1 MTLTAEQQ
9 HKVDQIANEVY
20 KYFGVVEQDI
30 INHNMKEKPST
41 ARYFLYYI
49 LHYNLGLSS
58 STIANMYFR
67 APRCVKR
74 GVAKIKLGVVRHKY
88 YNAIYTD
95 LMEKIQPLIPGDID
109 TFLNKS

>member
-1 MTLTAEQQ
+1 
-9 HKVDQIANEVY
+9 
-20 KYFGVVEQDI
+20 
-30 INHNMKEKPST
+30 MKEKPST

-49 LHYNLGLSS
+49 LHYSLGLSS

-88 YNAIYTD
+88 YNAIYAD

-109 TFLNKS
+109 RFLNKS